1 MIGHKFGTPIGPT
14 RRAIVKKFGQ
24 ISARTMVFWAG
35 LSRINIERPE
45 IDYTKYLG
53 EDWVKTYEG
62 ESTLIN
68 NHSSWFVNILM

>member
-1 MIGHKFGTPIGPT
+1 
-14 RRAIVKKFGQ
+14 
-24 ISARTMVFWAG
+24 MVFWAG